1 MTMRR
6 AGAILL
12 AGAIALWPAMLAA
25 AEVVQPAD
33 RNVSP
38 PGVAPLPAGSGPLI
52 REPVPPKRPE
62 PARWHRY
69 FLPATTDAATFSINA
84 LTIRIAGVTP
94 PAAGDTCPAVGGG
107 DWPCGQTALFAL
119 RRFLHGRAV
128 ECFFPYAEGV
138 TSVIAPCRVGEADL
152 GLWLLTAGWARPGKL
167 ATDAYMAAANAAECD
182 RLGLWQGE
190 APPASC
196 PSSDQAKG

>member
-1 MTMRR
+1 M
-6 AGAILL
+6 
-12 AGAIALWPAMLAA
+12 
-25 AEVVQPAD
+25 
-33 RNVSP
+33 
-38 PGVAPLPAGSGPLI
+38 APLPAGNGPLI
-52 REPVPPKRPE
+52 REPVPPKPPE

-69 FLPATTDAATFSINA
+69 FLPATTDAATFSIKD
-84 LTIRIAGVTP
+84 LTIRIAGVTRP
-94 PAAGDTCPAVGGG
+94 QRAIPAQRWEAGIGRAGR
-107 DWPCGQTALFAL
+107 TALFAL

-138 TSVIAPCRVGEADL
+138 TSVIAPCRVGETDL